1 MKRIEGL
8 RAVVTLCIIVNVLMV
23 LFISQSNNES
33 KSTSTFWLVLSISSA
48 LLIWAIVFIVIDG
61 IVLLSKNAE
70 KSIELAEY
78 QQKVLTAQLHLLAGI
93 ADKSGVPVADIN
105 EVVTEFGVEYE

>member
-23 LFISQSNNES
+23 LFISQNNNES
-33 KSTSTFWLVLSISSA
+33 KSTFWLVLSISSA

-105 EVVTEFGVEYE
+105 EFVTEFGVEYE